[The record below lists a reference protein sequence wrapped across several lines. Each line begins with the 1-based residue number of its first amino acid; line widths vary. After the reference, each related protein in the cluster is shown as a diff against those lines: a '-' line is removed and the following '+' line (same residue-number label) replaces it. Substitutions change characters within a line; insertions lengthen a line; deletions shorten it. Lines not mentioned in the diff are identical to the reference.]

1 MRTTF
6 ASLRGRV
13 VRVGSDAHEGWL
25 PGGAVVPLPGPSQA
39 IVLDLEITDDGGG
52 HYLLVY
58 NAQNADL
65 AGDTWHE
72 TLDEAFDAAELNF
85 GIARSEWKYK

>member
-1 MRTTF
+1 
-6 ASLRGRV
+6 
-13 VRVGSDAHEGWL
+13 
-25 PGGAVVPLPGPSQA
+25 
-39 IVLDLEITDDGGG
+39 VLDLEITGDGGG

-58 NAQNADL
+58 SAQNADM

-72 TLDEAFDAAELNF
+72 TLDEAFDAAEANF